1 MDREVQKQPL
11 SVPGWGGGPSSRHRP
26 GQAKPTT
33 RRVADRERMN
43 PPGGRVAR
51 SRQCGRRRAPRE
63 PSNSRGFDLSQ
74 SSHRDAKDHRLTSST
89 DQPQRITLARFG
101 PTGDMPGLKN
111 GRSAEAHHT
120 GAREPMR
127 QAECSSQAQ
136 QRGDDEHQG
145 DEHPENCPRRG
156 CRPGPRVYGLAAP
169 VFPPP
174 CVLRGH
180 GRCSPCTP
188 SLAATAAARWVRK
201 AGAGAPGWIGRRR
214 RVPEMSPTCRQQPTT
229 AASGNLRT

>member
-1 MDREVQKQPL
+1 MDREEPRPL
-11 SVPGWGGGPSSRHRP
+11 SVSGWGGGASSRHRP

-33 RRVADRERMN
+33 RRVADGERMN
-43 PPGGRVAR
+43 PQGKGGAFAPMRETASTKRAVQLAR
-51 SRQCGRRRAPRE
+51 FRSLTVLSQRCERPPADSNGD
-63 PSNSRGFDLSQ
+63 SNS
-74 SSHRDAKDHRLTSST
+74 SSHRLTSST

-145 DEHPENCPRRG
+145 DEACDPR
-156 CRPGPRVYGLAAP
+156 AIAN
-169 VFPPP
+169 
-174 CVLRGH
+174 
-180 GRCSPCTP
+180 
-188 SLAATAAARWVRK
+188 
-201 AGAGAPGWIGRRR
+201 GRRR
-214 RVPEMSPTCRQQPTT
+214 SR
-229 AASGNLRT
+229 GGLRRCGRA